1 MRRAGSPGGLSA
13 APWGDTARI
22 WVQRNA
28 FAAVTASPPL
38 AGWGSHFSCPCL
50 YPGICKMEILIQ
62 PLSPPSQP
70 LTVTQSFKM
79 TKGSIRTTNREVSVV
94 VIALREEPASKMKR
108 DGS

>member
-1 MRRAGSPGGLSA
+1 MHRAGSPGGLSA

-28 FAAVTASPPL
+28 FAAVTASPSL
-38 AGWGSHFSCPCL
+38 AGWGGHFSCPCL
-50 YPGICKMEILIQ
+50 YPGISKMQILIQ

-70 LTVTQSFKM
+70 PMVTQSFKM
-79 TKGSIRTTNREVSVV
+79 TKGSIQTTNREVSVV
-94 VIALREEPASKMKR
+94 VTAVREEPASKVKC